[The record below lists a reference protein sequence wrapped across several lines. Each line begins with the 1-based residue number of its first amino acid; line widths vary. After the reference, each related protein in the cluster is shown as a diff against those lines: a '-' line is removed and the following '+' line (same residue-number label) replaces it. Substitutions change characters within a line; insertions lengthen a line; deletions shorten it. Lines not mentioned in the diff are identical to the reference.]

1 LNQSKQVRQEI
12 YRLIIPVVLENM
24 LQTLAG
30 LVITAMAG
38 RLLASDIA
46 AQGISMRVTNLCW
59 ALFKGLGI
67 GCSVIVALHYG
78 AGRLDKCRRVIEQT
92 YLTALPIAL
101 IFTVVI
107 FLWPQVVVGFF
118 TEEQALVAKAMEY
131 LRIAVWSVPF
141 NAMVMI
147 NAAAFNGRGNTRT
160 PMYIAI
166 SLNIVNVIAGY
177 IGIFGLFGIGGWG
190 ITGAAVATVIA
201 QAFGC
206 GMGLYILYRRKG
218 FFHDSYHGLP
228 FFRMDGSCLREAY
241 AASLPAALE
250 QVCWHISAILMS
262 KIILSY
268 GSDAYAAYQLG
279 LQAEMITEMPAMGFT
294 IAATTLAAR
303 AVGRRD
309 GDLLRSYTREIRRVA
324 LFTGAAAAAAL
335 FLLPDVFMRMLT
347 DKVVLQQI
355 GGSYVCLMGFS
366 QIPQILSKVYNG
378 FIRSSGNKKIPM
390 YISFF
395 GIWCFR
401 MPVVFVIGW
410 LLHVDITWIWIVIS
424 ADQIL
429 RMVLST
435 LYYKKKDLAHAVE
448 HLEEKEMQI

>member
-1 LNQSKQVRQEI
+1 MNQSKQVRQEI

-30 LVITAMAG
+30 LVTTAMVG
-38 RLLASDIA
+38 RLLATDIS

-78 AGRLDKCRRVIEQT
+78 AGRLDKCRRVIEQM
-92 YLTALPIAL
+92 YLTAFPISL
-101 IFTVVI
+101 ILTVAML
-107 FLWPQVVVGFF
+107 LWPQAVAGFF
-118 TEEQALVAKAMEY
+118 TGDQMLMAKAVDY
-131 LRIAVWSVPF
+131 LRIAVWSIPF
-141 NAMVMI
+141 NAVLMI
-147 NAAAFNGRGNTRT
+147 NASAFNGQGNTRT

-177 IGIFGLFGIGGWG
+177 IGIFGLFGLGGWG

-206 GMGLYILYRRKG
+206 GMGLYILYRRNG
-218 FFHDSYHGLP
+218 FFQDAYHGLP
-228 FFRMDGSCLREAY
+228 FFRLDYGCLRESY
-241 AASLPAALE
+241 ASGIPAALE

-262 KIILSY
+262 KVILSY

-335 FLLPDVFMRMLT
+335 FLLPDVFMRLLT
-347 DKVVLQQI
+347 DKAVLQQI
-355 GGSYVCLMGFS
+355 GGSYVFLMGFS
-366 QIPQILSKVYNG
+366 QIPQVLSKAYNG
-378 FIRSSGNKKIPM
+378 FIRSSGNKKMPM
-390 YISFF
+390 YISFL

-401 MPVVFVIGW
+401 MPLVFVIGW
-410 LLHVDITWIWIVIS
+410 LMHLDITWIWIIIA

-435 LYYKKKDLAHAVE
+435 LYYKRKDLIHTVE
-448 HLEEKEMQI
+448 HLEEKEMQV